1 MKAFFGVL
9 ALAALLSGCGGGGG
23 GGGGGGNQPPAVAV
37 CDSPGTAPAGNF
49 DIRDPAGLATAKK
62 TLEYVF
68 DITSVQTLTYSLGRS
83 WLIDFPPPVAS
94 NAVVQCQDG
103 GSGTFTRSDPDG
115 VATNVTINETVQVT
129 FNNCKNEDTTLNGG
143 LTISVK
149 NVSGNPKAAR
159 PWNVEMCVALV
170 NLTTGNNQVG
180 NGNVSL
186 TIDAAATGSN
196 FTGLVSGPSLKLTTS
211 QTSRELQGFRLN
223 YVEAALDPN
232 TLLPVDGQL
241 YALNG
246 TGAVKVTDSVQ
257 GAANGTVN
265 FAIAPDITGTN
276 PNVPGGGT
284 VRVNGATSSSATL
297 VVQDT
302 SFVSIDVGSDGSF
315 EGAQVPWSELGVG
328 P

>member
-1 MKAFFGVL
+1 MKRVFVGVL
-9 ALAALLSGCGGGGG
+9 ATATLLTGCGGGGG
-23 GGGGGGNQPPAVAV
+23 GGGGGNKPPAVAV

-49 DIRDPAGLATAKK
+49 DIQDLPTAKK

-68 DITSVQTLTYSLGRS
+68 DNTSVQTLTYSLGRS

-94 NAVVQCQDG
+94 NAVVQCRDG

-115 VATNVTINETVQVT
+115 VATNVTVNETVQVT
-129 FNNCKNEDTTLNGG
+129 FNNCKNASTTLNGG

-149 NVSGNPKAAR
+149 SVTNNPKAAR

-186 TIDAAATGSN
+186 TIDAASTGSD

-232 TLLPVDGQL
+232 TLLPLTGQR
-241 YALNG
+241 YALDG
-246 TGAVKVTDSVQ
+246 TGTVKVADTAQ
-257 GAANGTVN
+257 GSNNGSVN
-265 FAIAPDITGTN
+265 FAIGPNFEGIN
-276 PNVPGGGT
+276 PNVPNAGST
-284 VRVNGATSSSATL
+284 VRVNGAAGSSATL
-297 VVQDT
+297 VVVDNQ
-302 SFVSIDVGSDGSF
+302 FVDLDLDSNSSF
-315 EGAQVPWSELGVG
+315 EQRAPWTDIGIVP
-328 P
+328 